1 MSFVLKQSETYSWP
15 VTFDVPVDGGRHER
29 QTFDGEF
36 KRLPQS
42 KVGPM
47 VAELGRLDDLSDMDR
62 ISELA
67 GQVLVGWSGIT
78 DDDGKAVPF
87 SQKALEQLLD
97 VPMLAVM
104 IVKAYLDSLKGAK
117 RKN

>member
-1 MSFVLKQSETYSWP
+1 MAFVLKQSDTYSWP

-42 KVGPM
+42 RIREIGQQIEAGEVTDAAIA
-47 VAELGRLDDLSDMDR
+47 AE
-62 ISELA
+62 
-67 GQVLVGWSGIT
+67 VLVGWSGVT
-78 DDDGKAVPF
+78 DDQGKDVPF
-87 SQKALEQLLD
+87 SQKALDQMLD
-97 VPMLAVM
+97 IPMLATSVVM
-104 IVKAYLDSLKGAK
+104 AYFNSLQGAK